1 VRSRLII
8 RPLSFTFLAC
18 NPGEDIGGLPPLPLP
33 DEVATANEGLDSGLV
48 PGETLPS
55 EGGVIVLGGGVRE
68 EALGVTG
75 ESAVVEEEEWPPAS
89 ETSGQGQRRAKG
101 HGRSVFFNEESNMFA
116 PPIAADT
123 NDGTLETPMRHARA
137 ALCHSMRTPQR
148 ADHSGQRNPAD

>member
-1 VRSRLII
+1 MVGLSRSPVASRPVERLVRSRLII

-55 EGGVIVLGGGVRE
+55 EGGVIMLGGGVRE

-75 ESAVVEEEEWPPAS
+75 ESAVVEGGGVAAGIGDAGAGTGEAKASISKWPTFGEGMSTGA
-89 ETSGQGQRRAKG
+89 GGA
-101 HGRSVFFNEESNMFA
+101 
-116 PPIAADT
+116 
-123 NDGTLETPMRHARA
+123 ARA
-137 ALCHSMRTPQR
+137 ESVLVAWVTS
-148 ADHSGQRNPAD
+148 DWS